1 MTAPHRP
8 PILGTVPTTLCLLT
22 LSALLASTPVPA
34 GAMPQAQQV
43 SDAPTVQPLAFDWTR
58 DGLIAGVSGAL
69 WIGSEAFLKKQLAP
83 KTCRWCDRAADGTDT
98 LNAVDRWGRGVGG
111 RTEEEREHWALASDL
126 TDFIALPVAVFG
138 GQYLLA
144 SGSGA
149 SPSLYAQDATIILQ
163 AATLSA
169 LMNQVVKFSVGRERP
184 FVHVLP
190 EDQKGLTD
198 KPTDNNLSF
207 YSGHTSLAFSLVTA
221 AGTVSEL
228 RGYRHSWL
236 IWAVGLP
243 AAASVGLMR
252 MGADKHYLTDVL
264 VGAVA
269 GSAFG
274 VGVPLLMHGRQPQ
287 ATSQQSSRMSLG
299 VTGSA
304 NSIVLS
310 GQF

>member
-1 MTAPHRP
+1 M
-8 PILGTVPTTLCLLT
+8 LGTVPTTLCLLT

-34 GAMPQAQQV
+34 GAMPQAQQA
-43 SDAPTVQPLAFDWTR
+43 SDAPTVHPLAFDWTR

-83 KTCRWCDRAADGTDT
+83 KTCRWCDRAEDGTDT
-98 LNAVDRWGRGVGG
+98 LNAVDRWGRGVAG
-111 RTEEEREHWALASDL
+111 RTEEEREHWALASDI
-126 TDFIALPVAVFG
+126 TDFAVLPVAVFG
-138 GQYLLA
+138 GHYLLA

-149 SPSLYAQDATIILQ
+149 LPGVYAQDATILLE
-163 AATLSA
+163 AATLAA
-169 LMNQVVKFSVGRERP
+169 LTNQVVKFTVGRERP

-190 EDQKGLTD
+190 EDQKGLTE
-198 KPTDNNLSF
+198 KPLDNNVSF

-228 RGYRHSWL
+228 RGYRHRWL

-243 AAASVGLMR
+243 VASSVALMR
-252 MGADKHYLTDVL
+252 MGADKHYFTDVL
-264 VGAVA
+264 VGAVV

-287 ATSQQSSRMSLG
+287 ETSRQSSRMSLG

>member
-1 MTAPHRP
+1 M
-8 PILGTVPTTLCLLT
+8 LGTMPTTLCLLS

-98 LNAVDRWGRGVGG
+98 LNPVDRWGRGVGG
-111 RTEEEREHWALASDL
+111 RTEEEREHWALASDI
-126 TDFIALPVAVFG
+126 TDFAVLPVAVFG
-138 GQYLLA
+138 GQFLLA

-149 SPSLYAQDATIILQ
+149 SPSLYAQDATIILE
-163 AATLSA
+163 AATLAA
-169 LMNQVVKFSVGRERP
+169 LLNQVVKFSVGRERP

-190 EDQKGLTD
+190 EEQKGLTE

-243 AAASVGLMR
+243 AAASVGFMR

-264 VGAVA
+264 VGAVV

-287 ATSQQSSRMSLG
+287 QTSPQSSRLSLG
-299 VTGSA
+299 VTGGGS
-304 NSIVLS
+304 NIVLS